1 MEPLHLTPFPV
12 KPFST
17 VNIDLFGPL
26 ASGET
31 ILGVVYHY
39 SKWPELYVL
48 KGGVSTEKVTKA
60 LDELFA
66 RFGYADKLVSDNG
79 PQFTSLKFSNFMEK
93 KGIKHHLITP
103 YYPQANSTVERFF
116 RCLKKFVKTC
126 SLGRFSSNLNSTSFL
141 DYSVTRL
148 AEPQGGHW
156 HH

>member
-1 MEPLHLTPFPV
+1 MEPLRLTPFPV

-31 ILGVVYHY
+31 ILGVVDQY

-66 RFGYADKLVSDNG
+66 RFGNAEKLVSDNG
-79 PQFTSLKFSNFMEK
+79 PQFNSWKFSNFMEK

-126 SLGRFSSNLNSTSFL
+126 SLSREGS
-141 DYSVTRL
+141 
-148 AEPQGGHW
+148 AQI
-156 HH
+156 